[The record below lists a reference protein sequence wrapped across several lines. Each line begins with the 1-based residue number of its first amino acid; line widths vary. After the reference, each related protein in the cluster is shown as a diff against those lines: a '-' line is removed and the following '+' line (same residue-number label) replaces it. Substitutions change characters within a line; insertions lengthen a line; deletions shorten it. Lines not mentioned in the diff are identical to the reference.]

1 MLCSGHCVLA
11 ASSESSQ
18 VGSNLGAEKYVNTPL
33 IREAMADWP
42 RWLEEDV
49 DSQAMLSAYLWY
61 QNCSKQTMG
70 PLPLIV
76 HRCSFTEPLTE
87 PPAPP
92 GTTNVLCTA
101 ENCQRCLSGRGG
113 YRFRWYSRHW
123 IDRYKMMARKGA
135 WGATVK
141 KDPLGPRSTK
151 TPSHE

>member
-1 MLCSGHCVLA
+1 MLALV
-11 ASSESSQ
+11 ASAESSQ
-18 VGSNLGAEKYVNTPL
+18 VGSNLGAAKSVKKSL
-33 IREAMADWP
+33 ICKAMADWP

-61 QNCSKQTMG
+61 QHTSKQTMG

-76 HRCSFTEPLTE
+76 HRCSFTEP

-92 GTTNVLCTA
+92 GTTNILCTA
-101 ENCQRCLSGRGG
+101 ANCQRCLSGRGG

-123 IDRYKMMARKGA
+123 IDRYKKYAREGA
-135 WGATVK
+135 WGATVRSA
-141 KDPLGPRSTK
+141 PLVPQPTK

>member
-1 MLCSGHCVLA
+1 MSHLQNF
-11 ASSESSQ
+11 SQ
-18 VGSNLGAEKYVNTPL
+18 VGSNLGAAKYVKTSL
-33 IREAMADWP
+33 IRKAMADWP

-61 QNCSKQTMG
+61 QHTSKQTMG

-76 HRCSFTEPLTE
+76 HRSSFTEPL
-87 PPAPP
+87 PAPT
-92 GTTNVLCTA
+92 GTTNILCTA

-123 IDRYKMMARKGA
+123 IDRYKVMARKGA

-141 KDPLGPRSTK
+141 DIKVGGEKDPLGPQSTK